1 MLDTSFID
9 DFIDI
14 MEQIFIIRIIIN
26 TMQINFTQQKKQ
38 HKRNRLGQVSSFAGK
53 VNKHANFRYLDIELI
68 IKSVFYFCKF
78 MNIDMSTPMK

>member
-26 TMQINFTQQKKQ
+26 TTNKLYTTEETK
-38 HKRNRLGQVSSFAGK
+38 HKRNRLG
-53 VNKHANFRYLDIELI
+53 
-68 IKSVFYFCKF
+68 
-78 MNIDMSTPMK
+78 